1 MTVILPIDHRS
12 RQMLADHGIS
22 CLTRDEAQKQDI
34 RPLRIGILNIMP
46 NVEGYEFNILLPL
59 GRTLI
64 QIEPVWIRLSRASHT
79 TDCDK
84 LAYLNRNYVTYEEA
98 NQPKKLDGLIITGA
112 AVGRIPFED
121 VRYWDEISEIFTHA
135 RQNLVSTLG
144 ICWGGIAMAYH
155 LDNELKRTFFPQKLF
170 GVFKAEN
177 LLSRAH
183 PITGELDDEFYCP
196 QSRYS
201 KIEDSLLQKKADEGL
216 IRLLAHSK
224 DAGYFMFETPD
235 HRFVMHLGH
244 PEYNRQRIIDEW
256 NRDQSA
262 GLSDVSPPQNFDFED
277 PKNIW
282 RSHRNEFFAS
292 WVKYLY
298 LENEF

>member
-12 RQMLADHGIS
+12 RQILQENGIS
-22 CLTRDEAQKQDI
+22 CVTQDEAQKQDI

-46 NVEGYEFNILLPL
+46 NIEGYEFNLLLPL

-79 TDCDK
+79 TDHDK
-84 LAYLNRNYVTYEEA
+84 IDYLSRNYVTYEEA
-98 NQPKKLDGLIITGA
+98 NQPKKLDGLIVTGA

-121 VRYWDEISEIFTHA
+121 VRYWDEISEIFDHA
-135 RQNLVSTLG
+135 RNNLVSTLG

-155 LDNELKRTFFPQKLF
+155 LDHDLKREFYDHKLF
-170 GVFKAEN
+170 GIYRGQN
-177 LLSRAH
+177 LNRKH
-183 PITGELDDEFYCP
+183 PITGNLDDEFDCP

-201 KIEDSLLQKKADEGL
+201 RISDRILEEKAGEGL
-216 IRLLAHSK
+216 LNLLAFNE
-224 DAGYFMFETPD
+224 DAGYFIFETPD

-244 PEYNRQRIIDEW
+244 PEYNRHRLMDEW
-256 NRDQSA
+256 ERDQKA
-262 GLSDVSPPQNFDFED
+262 GLKDVPHPHRFDFEN
-277 PKNIW
+277 PKNTW
-282 RSHRNEFFAS
+282 RSHRNEFFSA
-292 WVKYLY
+292 WIKYLY

>member
-1 MTVILPIDHRS
+1 MTVILPVDHRS
-12 RQMLADHGIS
+12 RQILQENGIS
-22 CLTRDEAQKQDI
+22 CVTSDQAEKQDI

-46 NVEGYEFNILLPL
+46 NIEGYEFNLLLPL

-64 QIEPVWIRLSRASHT
+64 QIEPVWIRLSRDSHT

-98 NQPKKLDGLIITGA
+98 NKDKKLDGLIITGA

-121 VRYWDEISEIFTHA
+121 VRYWDEISEIFDHA
-135 RQNLVSTLG
+135 RHNLVSTLG

-155 LDNELKRTFFPQKLF
+155 LDHDLKRSFFPQKLF
-170 GVFKAEN
+170 GVYRGTN
-177 LLSRAH
+177 LVRHH
-183 PITGELDDEFYCP
+183 PITGDLDDEFDCP

-201 KIEDSLLQKKADEGL
+201 KIDSDLLLQKEKEGL
-216 IRLLAHSK
+216 LRLLAHNSE
-224 DAGYFMFETPD
+224 AGHFIFETPD

-256 NRDQSA
+256 QRDQAA
-262 GLSDVSPPQNFDFED
+262 GLTDVPAPHGFDFD
-277 PKNIW
+277 NPKNTW

-292 WVKYLY
+292 WIKYLY